1 MIQDAGLNKG
11 AELKTD
17 VTGEMHLRNERRIQI
32 TLQGL
37 EYLQENAI
45 MKRIYNAAKGI
56 VDLIP

>member
-1 MIQDAGLNKG
+1 MCIRD
-11 AELKTD
+11 
-17 VTGEMHLRNERRIQI
+17 R
-32 TLQGL
+32 QGL